1 MISGTDYAIY
11 LGGAGNTVNFMK
23 GMTLKGR
30 VFVGDENNTFVFG
43 DGLNANITIDVDKGY
58 EPLYVSGEDYVFCTP
73 TYYVDAG
80 VSESC
85 TFAAVDPTGF
95 AILDELLE
103 DATVPVFESVS
114 RRLKRRDAIGDVAE
128 DQGMMVAPLGDG
140 ASWREPVAW
149 ARAYGSYRDQAAYD
163 DIAAFQHGL
172 GGLVA
177 GIDGNIDART
187 RAGVLIASTT
197 GTASSSSVDIDW
209 QTLFGGVYAGREVGA
224 DSILGLTVLAGGA
237 WYQSER
243 TIIDNTSTTGSETAE
258 ADYSAGFVSP
268 ELSLK
273 TSLGA
278 AELRLAG
285 RYAALFVGDYEE
297 DGSSS
302 DLSVGKRTVH
312 LAGIGATV
320 ALPYRVNDRLTIEPY
335 VGVEGRYASSKEMV
349 GEVASLGQSVT
360 LDADGDK
367 KVGRVIAGANA
378 TYRSKNSKI
387 RVGSCRSRGRW
398 TATARRR
405 WWPRSAASSA
415 SRRPSPSLGG
425 GTSVARHSSS
435 RPGCGMRPPPARRG
449 HRRASMLPA
458 SRRRAAIPRTARAE
472 HRSDSSTPPRRR
484 GRAASPSR
492 RAPARRRC

>member
-1 MISGTDYAIY
+1 MAKDADTAAIYATDNTTITTYGVISGTDYAIY
-11 LGGAGNTVNFMK
+11 LAGAGNTVNFMK

-58 EPLYVSGEDYVFCTP
+58 EPLFVSGEDYVFCTP
-73 TYYVDAG
+73 TYYVDEG
-80 VSESC
+80 ISKSC
-85 TFAAVDPTGF
+85 TFASVDPTGF

-114 RRLKRRDAIGDVAE
+114 RRLKRRDAIGDVAA
-128 DQGMMVAPLGDG
+128 DQGMMVAPAGG
-140 ASWREPVAW
+140 GTSWREPVAW

-243 TIIDNTSTTGSETAE
+243 TIIDNTSASGSETAE

-285 RYAALFVGDYEE
+285 RYAALFVATTRR
-297 DGSSS
+297 GSPLTSRS
-302 DLSVGKRTVH
+302 ASAPFISR
-312 LAGIGATV
+312 ASPRQF

-335 VGVEGRYASSKEMV
+335 VGVEGRYASSEEMV

-360 LDADGDK
+360 LDANGDK

-378 TYRSKNSKI
+378 TYRSKNSKFAWKLALKGTLDSDGTKAVVALI
-387 RVGSCRSRGRW
+387 
-398 TATARRR
+398 
-405 WWPRSAASSA
+405 
-415 SRRPSPSLGG
+415 GG
-425 GTSVARHSSS
+425 ELSF
-435 RPGCGMRPPPARRG
+435 
-449 HRRASMLPA
+449 
-458 SRRRAAIPRTARAE
+458 
-472 HRSDSSTPPRRR
+472 
-484 GRAASPSR
+484 
-492 RAPARRRC
+492 

>member
-1 MISGTDYAIY
+1 MAKDEDTAAIYATANTVITTYGVISGTDYAIY
-11 LGGAGNTVNFMK
+11 LAGAGNTVNFMK

-30 VFVGDENNTFVFG
+30 VFVGDEDNTFVFG

-58 EPLYVSGEDYVFCTP
+58 EPLFVSGEDYVFCTP
-73 TYYVDAG
+73 TYYVDEG
-80 VSESC
+80 ISKSC
-85 TFAAVDPTGF
+85 TFASVDPTGF

-114 RRLKRRDAIGDVAE
+114 RRLKRRDAIGDVAA
-128 DQGMMVAPLGDG
+128 DQGMMVAPAGG
-140 ASWREPVAW
+140 GTSWREPVAW

-243 TIIDNTSTTGSETAE
+243 TIIDNTSASGSETAE

-297 DGSSS
+297 EGSSS
-302 DLSVGKRTVH
+302 DLSVDKRTVH
-312 LAGIGATV
+312 LAGVGATL

-378 TYRSKNSKI
+378 TYRSKNSKFAWKLSLKGTLDSDGTKA
-387 RVGSCRSRGRW
+387 VV
-398 TATARRR
+398 
-405 WWPRSAASSA
+405 ASF
-415 SRRPSPSLGG
+415 GG
-425 GTSVARHSSS
+425 ELSF
-435 RPGCGMRPPPARRG
+435 
-449 HRRASMLPA
+449 
-458 SRRRAAIPRTARAE
+458 
-472 HRSDSSTPPRRR
+472 
-484 GRAASPSR
+484 
-492 RAPARRRC
+492 